1 MYDGKLPST
10 TDTRKEVGGSYYVV
24 KNILQELKYKSKMSD
39 PTDVNENSLRKEI
52 IEETEC
58 LTEVVEVST
67 VKLAADAHIQNDS
80 QTEATNYA
88 EVVDVRR
95 KHLEAGKG
103 LQLLSSAEKTFSKE
117 IATPVSIPY

>member
-39 PTDVNENSLRKEI
+39 PINGNENSFGKEI

-58 LTEVVEVST
+58 LTEAEEVST
-67 VKLAADAHIQNDS
+67 VKLSLDARIQNDS
-80 QTEATNYA
+80 QTEATNYV
-88 EVVDVRR
+88 EIVDVSG

-103 LQLLSSAEKTFSKE
+103 LQPLSSAEKTFAKE
-117 IATPVSIPY
+117 IAIPVSISY